1 MIKRIKTLD
10 ELSSLKV
17 LSKFS
22 HYDDTILVILENTLY
37 VIYDG
42 QIDVVVSELPDTS
55 DTTIM
60 KAYEMTELLQHS
72 YGVIIS
78 TYEYVEEVFTKFH

>member
-1 MIKRIKTLD
+1 MIKRIETLD

-22 HYDDTILVILENTLY
+22 DYDDTILVILENTLY

-55 DTTIM
+55 DATIM

-72 YGVIIS
+72 YGVINS